1 MSAFT
6 LHARVVEDDA
16 VLMRHN
22 PVKGLRKGKIP
33 EAKQKPH
40 LPWTPEAVAKFRA
53 EALPLPRL
61 IFEVGVGTVQRPAD
75 WCRFT
80 WGAYDGD
87 TLRIVQ
93 GKTGVALT
101 LPCTAALRAALD
113 AVRPVDASADAPIL
127 CGARGGRLRYK
138 DVAEIM
144 LKERRRLGVEA
155 HDLHALRYT
164 GVQELALAGCDDDEI
179 ASYSGHTSKAMIRKY
194 AGEAR
199 QLMRALSAREKRW

>member
-1 MSAFT
+1 MDLGDVYNVQEDQGPGRWLEW
-6 LHARVVEDDA
+6 LH
-16 VLMRHN
+16 
-22 PVKGLRKGKIP
+22 PVTGEGTGLRVKVAGP
-33 EAKQKPH
+33 DSLLAAHAAAQMVDDLAELADENGRVSGADRAKAQ
-40 LPWTPEAVAKFRA
+40 RA
-53 EALPLPRL
+53 YLARL
-61 IFEVGVGTVQRPAD
+61 
-75 WCRFT
+75 
-80 WGAYDGD
+80 
-87 TLRIVQ
+87 
-93 GKTGVALT
+93 
-101 LPCTAALRAALD
+101 
-113 AVRPVDASADAPIL
+113 DASADAPIL

-199 QLMRALSAREKRW
+199 QLMRALSAREKRG